1 MSIRHQRLITES
13 NSNIAKPLQH
23 KAMENISLS
32 LWPRDHPLVS
42 KAFTA
47 KLRNWLYSALK
58 RPPLSQ
64 LPIGFAICKP
74 LHMPRKVCVRD
85 TRLCSKPSPFAPRL
99 GDVLRVIP
107 TRAYIL
113 VYQLTSSETF
123 TLVYTLAFYLAFF
136 LAFLCDIFSG
146 ILYGIHSGTLSDIL
160 SDIQGGIHSA
170 IPTVIY
176 SDYLALY
183 LIYIPPFYLTGYL
196 TFYLT

>member
-123 TLVYTLAFYLAFF
+123 TLVYTLAFYLAFYM
-136 LAFLCDIFSG
+136 ASTQALC
-146 ILYGIHSGTLSDIL
+146 
-160 SDIQGGIHSA
+160 
-170 IPTVIY
+170 
-176 SDYLALY
+176 
-183 LIYIPPFYLTGYL
+183 L
-196 TFYLT
+196 TFYLTYKVGFILLFQLSSILTIWHFIWYIFRHSIWQGIWHSIWHKF